1 MNTKKRIIIAGGSGY
16 LGKALAAH
24 FHKDQLDV
32 VILTRTPN
40 AGGNSVRE
48 LAWDGRTLGLWQSE
62 LEGTTA
68 LINLTGKSINC
79 RYTTRNRKAIL
90 ESRICSTRV
99 LGEATS
105 RCHKP
110 PAVWLNAGTAT
121 IYKHTFDQPMDEA
134 GEIRATA
141 EAKDEFSLEV
151 ANAWE
156 RALAEAQTPATR
168 KVALRMTMVLGL
180 GNNSV
185 FPVLRRLV
193 RFGLGGRMGSGDQY
207 VSWIHELD
215 FCRAVEW
222 LIDHQDFTGPVNIAG
237 PNPVPNREMMQTL
250 RHVCRVPFGLLAAS
264 WMLEIGAFF
273 LRTETELIVKS
284 RRVVPR
290 RLLESGFRFLFP
302 SIRQAFEDLT
312 FRQK

>member
-110 PAVWLNAGTAT
+110 PA
-121 IYKHTFDQPMDEA
+121 
-134 GEIRATA
+134 
-141 EAKDEFSLEV
+141 
-151 ANAWE
+151 
-156 RALAEAQTPATR
+156 
-168 KVALRMTMVLGL
+168 
-180 GNNSV
+180 
-185 FPVLRRLV
+185 
-193 RFGLGGRMGSGDQY
+193 
-207 VSWIHELD
+207 
-215 FCRAVEW
+215 
-222 LIDHQDFTGPVNIAG
+222 
-237 PNPVPNREMMQTL
+237 
-250 RHVCRVPFGLLAAS
+250 
-264 WMLEIGAFF
+264 
-273 LRTETELIVKS
+273 
-284 RRVVPR
+284 
-290 RLLESGFRFLFP
+290 
-302 SIRQAFEDLT
+302 
-312 FRQK
+312 